1 MLFLQKILL
10 LLRYV
15 GWFCG
20 ESHHK
25 IANMLY
31 ETIYDFKDL
40 PQILLN
46 SGSVLKTRDL
56 AMFVLM

>member
-10 LLRYV
+10 LVGYI

-25 IANMLY
+25 NANMLY
-31 ETIYDFKDL
+31 ETAMT
-40 PQILLN
+40 
-46 SGSVLKTRDL
+46 LKTCRR
-56 AMFVLM
+56 FYSTPGRF